1 MSDALNY
8 YLNFSLSFHL
18 SSPLPN
24 FNVAWLLTKCPLIA
38 ANIALGK
45 SNVFE
50 MNYKISVYYTEWG
63 VIDHPL
69 RGGVPTVIVTH
80 RSYYPS
86 RCDVL

>member
-1 MSDALNY
+1 MSYALNY

-18 SSPLPN
+18 SSPLPD

-50 MNYKISVYYTEWG
+50 MNYKIFVYYIEWG
-63 VIDHPL
+63 IIDHPL
-69 RGGVPTVIVTH
+69 RGMVPTVIVTH
-80 RSYYPS
+80 CSYYPS
-86 RCDVL
+86 RCGVL